1 VTCRFGELD
10 FAGVFHTAVQENPL
24 RRRITWV
31 RVGTDRFNA
40 EGPVAVIDDGGNG
53 FTSIPV
59 APIGLAQ
66 PITERMF
73 FAFVARAAVEART
86 ANQAVGLLQRHGKA
100 PRTAGCLI
108 LLHVRDLRSPVRF
121 CVRMRHK

>member
-1 VTCRFGELD
+1 VTCRFGEFD
-10 FAGVFHTAVQENPL
+10 FAGVFQTAVQENPL

-66 PITERMF
+66 PIAERRF
-73 FAFVARAAVEART
+73 FTIIWPDGAPVEAGPCKKRT
-86 ANQAVGLLQRHGKA
+86 
-100 PRTAGCLI
+100 PRRLPRMQTRSCRSRCHAALSYENIESMISAG
-108 LLHVRDLRSPVRF
+108 
-121 CVRMRHK
+121 